1 MSQRMNKIIAALS
14 MIKMNGEFMAKNP
27 STNKM
32 KIPSNWTLA
41 LLAILADVQK
51 NSKTMV
57 RRGENNNE

>member
-1 MSQRMNKIIAALS
+1 MNNTTATPS

-32 KIPSNWTLA
+32 NIPSNWALA
-41 LLAILADVQK
+41 LFTILADAQK
-51 NSKTMV
+51 NSKTVV